1 MWFRFELCSAFNDTF
16 DVSLDGSRFVVD
28 TMSTEE
34 TPVPRSPVTN
44 WTSELKK
51 YNPTVTRTLGP
62 ISILPCSNFWIG
74 PFGKHS
80 SRCALL
86 PNYGLTGSQLL

>member
-16 DVSLDGSRFVVD
+16 DVSPDGSRFAVD

-34 TPVPRSPVTN
+34 TPVQFSLVTN

-51 YNPTVTRTLGP
+51 KTSYQISRAD
-62 ISILPCSNFWIG
+62 SILPCSNFWIG
-74 PFGKHS
+74 SFGKRLS
-80 SRCALL
+80 LL
-86 PNYGLTGSQLL
+86 CVAPD